1 MRHIDF
7 SDTTFEFYDQPQKI
21 IPLSSKTN
29 RVSWLNSRYR
39 ENVFGSFGE
48 LCLNDVRKFS
58 SNQKLVLNLAKLI
71 GLLSF
76 TSTNPVSISSTGT
89 DISCSENEL
98 LQWSCGAE
106 NFS

>member
-29 RVSWLNSRYR
+29 RVSRFNSRYR

-48 LCLNDVRKFS
+48 K
-58 SNQKLVLNLAKLI
+58 K
-71 GLLSF
+71 
-76 TSTNPVSISSTGT
+76 
-89 DISCSENEL
+89 
-98 LQWSCGAE
+98 
-106 NFS
+106 